1 MEWKKYSVED
11 NSLSLTGILGIFL
24 LLASFYFKSWQVFLA
39 AVIFLLLIFANSFYM
54 KNLGKKLVMQNP
66 KKRHKFFPDEEGNWT
81 LEFENKGLPILSGE
95 LKVFFDDSVA
105 PLNYELAERFGRY
118 ELNIPFSLNYNEQK
132 IVTIP
137 FAARKRGV
145 AKIRKL
151 ELHVPHFFG
160 FGETILEY
168 RTPIKQ
174 EALVYPVRLPVNNK
188 LSFFKDR
195 QGTSQTAYS
204 LFEDRLSPAGTRQY
218 VSTDS
223 FNRIHWKASARKQ
236 TLQTKIF
243 DRVAEI
249 GWNIS
254 LNVSAGHSISGQ
266 LEELI
271 SSAADMAYYW
281 MKQEVPI
288 SLCVNIRVAGS
299 TPFYFIPAG
308 SGNKHLQKVLETLAL
323 VDNHSS
329 LYPYEKMLS
338 YYKTHLATQPYFM
351 HAGYS
356 KPSTVNMLNL
366 ISQDGTLLYELHLS
380 GKDAVIQPLQI
391 KMKEVAGR

>member
-1 MEWKKYSVED
+1 MEWKKFSVED

-39 AVIFLLLIFANSFYM
+39 AVIFLLLISANSFYM
-54 KNLGKKLVMQNP
+54 KNLGKNLVMQNP
-66 KKRHKFFPDEEGNWT
+66 KKRLKFFPNEEGNWT
-81 LEFENKGLPILSGE
+81 LKFENKGLPILRGE

-105 PLNYELAERFGRY
+105 PLNYELAERLGRY
-118 ELNIPFSLNYNEQK
+118 ELNIPFTLNYNEQK

-145 AKIRKL
+145 AKIRRL
-151 ELHVPHFFG
+151 ELYVPHFLG

-168 RTPIKQ
+168 RAQIKQ
-174 EALVYPVRLPVNNK
+174 EALVYPVRLPVKNK

-195 QGTSQTAYS
+195 QGISQAAYS
-204 LFEDRLSPAGTRQY
+204 LFEDRLSPAGIRQY

-236 TLQTKIF
+236 NLQTKIF
-243 DRVAEI
+243 DRVAET

-254 LNVSAGHSISGQ
+254 LNVSEGHSISGH

-271 SSAADMAYYW
+271 SGAADMAYYW
-281 MKQEVPI
+281 VKQEIPF
-288 SLCVNIRVAGS
+288 SLCINIRVAGS

-308 SGNKHLQKVLETLAL
+308 SGKEHLQKVLETLAL

-338 YYKTHLATQPYFM
+338 FYGRKLAVQPYFI
-351 HAGYS
+351 HAGQS
-356 KPSTVNMLNL
+356 KPSTIKVFNL
-366 ISQDGTLLYELHLS
+366 INRKGALLYELYLS
-380 GKDAVIQPLQI
+380 DKDAVIQPLQLKI
-391 KMKEVAGR
+391 TEVAGR